1 MEVDTNLN
9 VVSKNGQLLSR
20 IENFENFEVNASVNI
35 SFTGSADAESF
46 IGTDQADHF
55 RGGGGNDIYTGGL
68 GKDSFYLT
76 QTETSIITITDF
88 EGGSEGDILVFDST
102 LQITSNTS
110 NIEFVDTTLL
120 GKKCLI
126 VQTTF

>member
-20 IENFENFEVNASVNI
+20 IENFENFEVNANVNVT
-35 SFTGSADAESF
+35 FNGSADAESSSEMTKP
-46 IGTDQADHF
+46 ITF

-68 GKDSFYLT
+68 GKDRFYLT

-88 EGGSEGDILVFDST
+88 TRVGRRRH
-102 LQITSNTS
+102 TS
-110 NIEFVDTTLL
+110 I
-120 GKKCLI
+120 
-126 VQTTF
+126 